1 MRSIFNLKD
10 AFFVHSNA
18 RLELVTCYMLLGR
31 SLFSWPSSSILLLLV
46 LGVTNILDSVRCI
59 LLIKVARNVGIMGY
73 EHDWTAFLTALY
85 RTEGLFINFGIR
97 DNDRVCVKKGA

>member
-1 MRSIFNLKD
+1 MKD

-46 LGVTNILDSVRCI
+46 LGVTNILDSVECI
-59 LLIKVARNVGIMGY
+59 LLIKVARNVGVI
-73 EHDWTAFLTALY
+73 H
-85 RTEGLFINFGIR
+85 
-97 DNDRVCVKKGA
+97 